1 MNELL
6 LFFVL
11 LFSGSSAFE
20 AIDTGLGRKD
30 TVQNHHLI
38 DDFGILA
45 GDQNTTLPENF
56 TICSSI
62 STADAKS
69 PVAFFQLLDNADE
82 PCTPC
87 YKKSI
92 LGSKWTISGIYFFC
106 RFLPRLSENNHSRVM
121 FIAKFGPTASNFGY
135 EILMIFW
142 VEIRAFFATTRFK
155 LDWIWLAHHFGG

>member
-6 LFFVL
+6 LFVL

-82 PCTPC
+82 P
-87 YKKSI
+87 
-92 LGSKWTISGIYFFC
+92 WISVSV
-106 RFLPRLSENNHSRVM
+106 L
-121 FIAKFGPTASNFGY
+121 
-135 EILMIFW
+135 
-142 VEIRAFFATTRFK
+142 
-155 LDWIWLAHHFGG
+155 FGGKTRKFHVIKVMVSWIVHIIKSHH